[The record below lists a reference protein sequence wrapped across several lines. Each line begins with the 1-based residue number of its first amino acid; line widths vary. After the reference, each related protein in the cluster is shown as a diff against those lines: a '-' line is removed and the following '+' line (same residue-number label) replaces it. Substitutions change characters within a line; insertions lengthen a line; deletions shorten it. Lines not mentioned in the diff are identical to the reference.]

1 MRIEQP
7 AYRFTL
13 CLTGRKRLQSGV
25 HIRQPDQV
33 VKRDCYSPSRLSAF
47 ARPRTYSTGR
57 FPFSSTGVAPRAREV
72 VKRKQN
78 SPDARYG
85 GARKNEYRRIPQLAT
100 CASRRWFL
108 PFAEPDI
115 HLLSPAPWGLL
126 RRLSLCSLPVPK
138 QSEGS
143 LGSLIS
149 SAQSATCGTW
159 QPARRVILI
168 SFSLLLRRF

>member
-72 VKRKQN
+72 VKRKQK

-100 CASRRWFL
+100 CASRRMVPAVRRTGH
-108 PFAEPDI
+108 PFAVSGPNGPSQKIECVFAA
-115 HLLSPAPWGLL
+115 SPETI
-126 RRLSLCSLPVPK
+126 
-138 QSEGS
+138 QGS

-159 QPARRVILI
+159 QPARCVI
-168 SFSLLLRRF
+168 R

>member
-72 VKRKQN
+72 VRNDKSAFVHRFLSDDAISRIERHALTKQRHVRN
-78 SPDARYG
+78 
-85 GARKNEYRRIPQLAT
+85 T
-100 CASRRWFL
+100 
-108 PFAEPDI
+108 
-115 HLLSPAPWGLL
+115 
-126 RRLSLCSLPVPK
+126 
-138 QSEGS
+138 
-143 LGSLIS
+143 LGWIS
-149 SAQSATCGTW
+149 SVLLKITGPNLLAHKFSVSPLIIKQFGRLFWVLLVQSVHA
-159 QPARRVILI
+159 PLKFDRSEV
-168 SFSLLLRRF
+168 